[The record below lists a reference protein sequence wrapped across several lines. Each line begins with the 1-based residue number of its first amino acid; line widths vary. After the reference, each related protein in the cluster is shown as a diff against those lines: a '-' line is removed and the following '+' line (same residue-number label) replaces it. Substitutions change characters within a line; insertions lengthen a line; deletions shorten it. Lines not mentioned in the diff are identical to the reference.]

1 MALYLSAEQKNLK
14 SLFSN
19 DNRYI
24 IPNYQRHY
32 SWTME
37 QCGQLY
43 DDIMDA
49 YSSGADSY
57 FLGNIVLAEDD
68 NDDRPEVVDG
78 QQRLITLW
86 LFLKAIHIL
95 RPSNNRLK
103 RMIQVE
109 SYDDDSTTTFVSTI
123 RSDVFE
129 VKDQE
134 QINSILRKTREN
146 FEKDYSVYLK
156 NGEMLYYKSSEKQV
170 ENNAIAIY
178 ALLKDYF
185 ARLDDEKQKAF
196 VDFFIS
202 KIYLLPIVLK
212 DDDLDEAR
220 SNALLVFETIN
231 NRGMDLQDA
240 DIFKAKLYYMSLS
253 VGKGDEFKGQWKN
266 LISRCD
272 ELELKIDDL
281 FRYYYH
287 IIRGREGIVIA
298 EKRLREF
305 FQKDPK
311 SPFKTG
317 GYEIVLKDLQKT
329 LDAIGVYYYKR
340 TESTRLG
347 AWLQVLD
354 AYTNQNPVYALIVFL
369 YFHKEATE
377 NDLIGFL
384 KKILRYCY
392 YRGSTMSVK
401 FEIYNIIYK
410 VATDLPVD
418 DYLVKN
424 IDSWMWNTPGRLRKG
439 LSLLAFYLKNPNQVA
454 VKNYKV
460 DKIIK
465 SIDMSHIDPSWPKD
479 SLDDNLNSLG
489 NYIVLDMPQRNT
501 PVYQRYQSYKSSEIE
516 EVRNLIGSPAGYTY
530 SQFTKRMEGISK
542 LLKNFFV
549 NGKEGQ

>member
-37 QCGQLY
+37 QCQQFY
-43 DDIMDA
+43 DDVMDA
-49 YSSGADSY
+49 YCNGTDSY
-57 FLGNIVLAEDD
+57 FLGNIVLAEDEH
-68 NDDRPEVVDG
+68 DDRPEVVDG

-86 LFLKAIHIL
+86 LFLKAFHIL
-95 RPSNNRLK
+95 QPSNNRLK

-109 SYDDDSTTTFVSTI
+109 SYDDDSNTHYVSTI
-123 RSDVFE
+123 FSDVFE
-129 VKDQE
+129 VKDQD
-134 QINSILRKTREN
+134 QIDTVLKKNKEN
-146 FEKDYSVYLK
+146 YEKDYLDYLK
-156 NGEMLYYKSSEKQV
+156 KGEMQYYKSSAEQV
-170 ENNAIAIY
+170 KNNAIAIY
-178 ALLKDYF
+178 ALLKEYF

-196 VDFFIS
+196 VDYFIS
-202 KIYLLPIVLK
+202 KVYLLPIVLK

-220 SNALLVFETIN
+220 SNALMVFETIN

-240 DIFKAKLYYMSLS
+240 DIFKAKLYYMSLAA
-253 VGKGDEFKGQWKN
+253 GKGEEFKGQWKD
-266 LISRCD
+266 LTSRCD

-287 IIRGREGIVIA
+287 IIRGKEGIVIA

-317 GYEIVLKDLQKT
+317 GYEIVLEDLQKT
-329 LDAIGVYYYKR
+329 LNAIEVYYYKR

-377 NDLIGFL
+377 DELIVFL
-384 KKILRYCY
+384 KKVLRYCY

-418 DYLVKN
+418 NYLAKN
-424 IDSWMWNTPGRLRKG
+424 IDSWMWESPGRLRKG
-439 LSLLAFYLKNPNQVA
+439 LALMAFYLKYPNQMA
-454 VKNYKV
+454 VRNCKV
-460 DKIIK
+460 DKIVK
-465 SIDMSHIDPSWPKD
+465 SIDINNIDPSWPKGN
-479 SLDDNLNSLG
+479 LDDDLNSLG
-489 NYIVLDMPQRNT
+489 NNIVLDMPQRNT
-501 PVYQRYQSYKSSEIE
+501 PIYQRYLSYKTSKLE
-516 EVRNLIGSPAGYTY
+516 EVRNLISTPAGYTY
-530 SQFTKRMEGISK
+530 SQFKERKKSISK
-542 LLKNFFV
+542 ILEDFFV
-549 NGKEGQ
+549 NGKGQ